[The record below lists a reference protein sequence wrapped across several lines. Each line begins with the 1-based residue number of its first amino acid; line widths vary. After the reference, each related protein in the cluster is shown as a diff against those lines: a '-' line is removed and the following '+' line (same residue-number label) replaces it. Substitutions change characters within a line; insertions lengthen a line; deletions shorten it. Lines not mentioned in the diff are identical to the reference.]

1 MSEPLLKHETFE
13 YREDE
18 PFLIFNIVPTSV
30 PYERLL
36 NHWHEELEVAYVIKG
51 NSLHYID
58 GVCIRANPGRLIV
71 TNTESVHNIIPDP
84 ETDGLDEIVNVILM
98 IHAQFLEKIY
108 PQIRSVHFLN
118 TGPRRGRKRQISC
131 CGFPGTPSGRNIKST
146 TSCMPKG

>member
-108 PQIRSVHFLN
+108 IN
-118 TGPRRGRKRQISC
+118 TLCRKKDAASRI
-131 CGFPGTPSGRNIKST
+131 F
-146 TSCMPKG
+146 